1 MAITFEVSPVQRAH
15 RRLADVSDEKGEN
28 ARPVFLLGRPVEA
41 FGSNPPRCLRARQHG
56 LLAAVGTAFR
66 QHYPLA
72 LTPDAVWLA
81 IAQGFAA
88 HVKANA
94 ERLRGKFVRHEGQ
107 AELRVRRDDFVKG
120 SPENPW
126 PEVFSSFSEQV
137 AAHIGRQRDLVVCDF
152 STTGPCERAASE
164 IVLLDAMRSYFKYS
178 FETACG
184 IPSITLEGTVEDYRR
199 IRRRVQA
206 LSEYDLS
213 WWTEAL
219 LPIVDR
225 FIDAFE
231 GRIDVAFWRSLFKL
245 HDESGGPFI
254 TGWINAF
261 FPYLDIYGDLARN
274 RAIHKD
280 LAFMHLKAGER
291 EGGREK
297 GFDPAPVGHSTGDE
311 GFDDLNEHFDYLDRN
326 SMNEG
331 HAPSGLSAVSF
342 TWDYLLQ
349 QLPMEFLGGFV
360 GIAQD
365 EDTLALRPAI
375 GWAVREA
382 WDFSGAGETSGH
394 VESTWTESEYVEF
407 GGFTDA
413 CFIAGRASLAPMLPN
428 QSVYDIRQMLR
439 LVRRQTGIALACFA
453 LEEQV
458 SASLPGGS
466 ERFPERLFVGIR
478 LASRYPYDAT
488 IALSSFA
495 EAYEQL
501 ERVPASIW
509 RDLSALSPGGLSEK
523 NEATLFSFRCKPPHS
538 AQVLLVFGEK
548 IVWRPSRPL
557 AVDEAEHVY
566 PGARHER
573 CAIRGVKVAE
583 LQPSGRTS
591 TVVDMSAAAEAERRA
606 MVEAIGVPAEAATYH
621 VVVRPIR

>member
-15 RRLADVSDEKGEN
+15 RGLVDVYVETGEN
-28 ARPVFLLGRPVEA
+28 ARPLVLLGRPVEA
-41 FGSNPPRCLRARQHG
+41 WGSNPPRCFRARQHG
-56 LLAAVGTAFR
+56 LLAAVDTAFR
-66 QHYPLA
+66 LHYPLA

-164 IVLLDAMRSYFKYS
+164 IVLLDAVSSYFKYS

-219 LPIVDR
+219 LPVVDR
-225 FIDAFE
+225 FIDAFD

-245 HDESGGPFI
+245 LDGSGGPFI
-254 TGWINAF
+254 TGWINVF

-280 LAFMHLKAGER
+280 LAFMHLEAGER
-291 EGGREK
+291 EGG
-297 GFDPAPVGHSTGDE
+297 S
-311 GFDDLNEHFDYLDRN
+311 DDLEEYFDSLDRN
-326 SMNEG
+326 SMKEG
-331 HAPSGLSAVSF
+331 DAPSGLSAVSF
-342 TWDYLLQ
+342 TWDYYLQ
-349 QLPMEFLGGFV
+349 QLPMEFLGGFL

-365 EDTLALRPAI
+365 EGTLALRPAI

-382 WDFSGAGETSGH
+382 WDFSGAGAETSGH
-394 VESTWTESEYVEF
+394 VESTWTELEYMDL
-407 GGFTDA
+407 GGLEDT
-413 CFIAGRASLAPMLPN
+413 CFIAGRVSLEPMLPN
-428 QSVYDIRQMLR
+428 QSVHDIRQMLR
-439 LVRRQTGIALACFA
+439 SVRRQTGIALACVA
-453 LEEQV
+453 LADQG
-458 SASLPGGS
+458 SPSIPGAI
-466 ERFPERLFVGIR
+466 ERSPERLFVGIR
-478 LASRYPYDAT
+478 LAPRSRYDAT
-488 IALSSFA
+488 MVLSSFA
-495 EAYEQL
+495 EADEQL
-501 ERVPASIW
+501 QRMPASVW

-523 NEATLFSFRCKPPHS
+523 NEAHLVSFRCNTPPS
-538 AQVLLVFGEK
+538 AQVLLVFGETM
-548 IVWRPSRPL
+548 VWRPSRPL

-591 TVVDMSAAAEAERRA
+591 TVVDMSEAAEAERRA
-606 MVEAIGVPAEAATYH
+606 MAEAIGVPAEAATYH
-621 VVVRPIR
+621 VVVRPIW